1 MKKKWKKLMAAWCAI
16 VMLMT
21 MPGVGVLADE
31 MRGEDELI
39 VEEAVAPEEPVES
52 VDAPI
57 EGVTESVDAPINED
71 ASSPEAAEEVVGEGS
86 IQVGDGVTATFD
98 ADTGAVEFASQN
110 GELWRDWVDK
120 LGVDR
125 SEIESIRVASGTV
138 YLPADSSGY
147 NYDDNIVV
155 EVPYLF
161 GDLVNLTDL
170 DLSNFDTSKVTD
182 MHYMFVNC
190 SSLTDLDLSNFD
202 TSKVCNMEFMFSGC
216 SSLTNLDLSNFD
228 TSNVCYIGFMFSGC
242 SSLTNLDLSNFDTS
256 NVCDMDSVFSRCSS
270 LTKLDLSSFDTSNV
284 TDTVCMFY
292 GCSSLTS
299 LGLSSF
305 DMSNVTYMGSMF
317 QGCSSLTNL
326 DLSNF
331 DTTNVWSMGSMFSG
345 CRSLTDLDLSNFDTS
360 KVTKMD
366 HMFSGCRSLT
376 DLDLS
381 NFDTSN
387 VEDMRF
393 MFPGCSNL
401 TSLDL
406 SSFDTSN
413 VTSMWSMFES
423 CSSLT
428 NLDLSN
434 FDTAKVTDM
443 GYMFCGCSSLTDL
456 DLGNFDT
463 TNVNWMPYMFSGCS
477 SLTDLDLSKF
487 DTSNVDDMKF
497 MFFGCSNLTDL
508 DLGSFDTPKVTT
520 MWSMFESCSSLTN
533 LDLSNFDTS
542 NVVDIGYMFYDCS
555 SLSSLNLSGFDTTN
569 VQIENSKGVFTNCNS
584 LMLLNTPKKNSLPI
598 ELPLVMY
605 DESGNDYINIPDLSE
620 SIILTREMP
629 STEIDITACI
639 ISLASTSYTYDGKVK
654 EPTVIVKNGDA
665 VLTSGTDY
673 IVSYLD
679 NTNAGTATVTVT
691 GTGNYKGEKSVTFTI
706 DKADAKLTFADNALT
721 KKTTDAAFANTLTKT
736 TDGTV
741 TFKSGDTKVAAV
753 DSTSGLVTINGAGT
767 TTITATASEGQ
778 NYKAGSA
785 SYTLKIEAPAPT
797 PATTPTVSGFSDV
810 QDPKHAFYNAIY
822 WAANAGITKGYP
834 DGTFGVDR
842 NCTRGEMMMFLW
854 RYSNKP
860 TPKKVSKSPFK
871 DVPMNHAFYN
881 AILWGSQKGITKGYP
896 DGSFG
901 INRNVSRGEC
911 MMFLWRL
918 KNKPSP
924 KAVAKTPF
932 PDVPKSHAFYN
943 AILWGYQKKITNG
956 FTSGPLRG
964 KFGINE
970 NCSRGQ
976 IVTFLYRAK

>member
-413 VTSMWSMFES
+413 VTS
-423 CSSLT
+423 
-428 NLDLSN
+428 
-434 FDTAKVTDM
+434 
-443 GYMFCGCSSLTDL
+443 
-456 DLGNFDT
+456 
-463 TNVNWMPYMFSGCS
+463 
-477 SLTDLDLSKF
+477 
-487 DTSNVDDMKF
+487 
-497 MFFGCSNLTDL
+497 
-508 DLGSFDTPKVTT
+508 